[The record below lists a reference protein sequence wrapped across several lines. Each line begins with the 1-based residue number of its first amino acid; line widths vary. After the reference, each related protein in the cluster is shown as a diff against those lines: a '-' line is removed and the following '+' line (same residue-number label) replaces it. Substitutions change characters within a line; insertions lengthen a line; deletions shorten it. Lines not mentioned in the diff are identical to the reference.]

1 MTRYMALRLIP
12 ITESFVCMGRAI
24 VDCGGNDEM
33 KWVREREWGSRG
45 GGGGGVLGP
54 SPLENL
60 ARH

>member
-1 MTRYMALRLIP
+1 MTLYMALRLIP

-24 VDCGGNDEM
+24 VDRGGNDEM
-33 KWVREREWGSRG
+33 KWVREREWGIR